1 MPRRASSS
9 GDTSQGGG
17 IQINLEVSQRARD
30 RKRIQAAGMT
40 SQRNRAGVWTGH
52 SMQLEHRGRQWCEAN
67 RQVLQGSMSSI
78 HREWGAGGAM
88 VQRVAW
94 AGGNCLLSRVNLLAN
109 RWTPKSHICQILPN
123 FGLTYSN
130 KFQKVVKTKCNCHWT
145 PLGSCTC
152 VYVFNL
158 LLLPHFVGFFLDR
171 PQLLVWKDPVISCLF
186 PAQKMKYFS

>member
-1 MPRRASSS
+1 
-9 GDTSQGGG
+9 
-17 IQINLEVSQRARD
+17 
-30 RKRIQAAGMT
+30 MT

-94 AGGNCLLSRVNLLAN
+94 VGGNCLLSRVNLLAN

-171 PQLLVWKDPVISCLF
+171 PQLLVWKDRSMMLPKLEVMDSRSAFKDWGLS
-186 PAQKMKYFS
+186 PGNSQQGVDSRELWQVLLLPPSNLK